1 MNIMQENNSDHIVVK
16 DKVSLKEYLQNNKL
30 LSVSL
35 NTKANESNESL
46 KSLSD
51 LIRKNAALEP
61 SLGIA
66 LTMHHH
72 IVLVLAKYPE
82 IFRNASQ
89 ILKEVI
95 QNEALVASAFAEGN
109 AGVDVFN
116 PSSEITITN
125 DSFILNGQK
134 KPCTLSSISDFY
146 VLSTAL
152 DNKLKLINLPS
163 KREGISVQS
172 FWNLDVFKYCDNQAV
187 IFENVS
193 LQEEE
198 LSTLQD
204 DELSLCL
211 IYGLSLFNYFAVS
224 AYIGIAEELMNNIP
238 ENLSNIP
245 NIKIRL
251 VEFTNLNTTLLSQ
264 INNICSESIL
274 TEQSLSEVL
283 NLRYLVEQ
291 NLDNIKSFVLQ
302 NIGGINV
309 MKNPSILKLV
319 NHIEMLKYHP
329 TGKFQFYKQ
338 FV

>member
-1 MNIMQENNSDHIVVK
+1 MQENNSDHIVVK

-72 IVLVLAKYPE
+72 IVLVLAKYPK

-125 DSFILNGQK
+125 DSLILNGQK

-198 LSTLQD
+198 LSSLQD